1 MKKLFIMGLAAMGLA
16 LTACNSD
23 ETVEMA
29 KGNAIGFKTFVN
41 NSTRATDTEESN
53 FTAFKVWGKMS
64 KDNQTG
70 TPFDGV
76 EVSKDAKK
84 GWIYTTPVYWEN
96 GYSYSFVALAPV
108 DAFTMTA
115 PNAYQNY
122 GSIAFNNYAK
132 EGETDLV
139 YAAKDCGKVTVAAN
153 TCPNAVDLTFN
164 HMLARVR
171 FQFKN
176 AMDDG
181 STLTVTDVKITNA
194 YKSGTAE
201 LKAVFDDLK
210 WVVPD
215 EATDEATGELAFD
228 DATTTQFAQN
238 ASCVTGHKY
247 MIPAPQA
254 KVYKVT
260 FKVTRTHNGVTDK
273 YTHTVDLPETAMKPG
288 MSYQFTAEF
297 THENI
302 NPDQVLCP
310 IKFTATVN
318 SWGTTWPDNALVV
331 KKPATGI

>member
-76 EVSKDAKK
+76 VVSKDAQN
-84 GWIYTTPVYWEN
+84 GWTYTTPVYWEN
-96 GYSYSFVALAPV
+96 GYAYSFVALAPG
-108 DAFTMTA
+108 DAFTMTTA

-122 GSIAFNNYAK
+122 GSIEFNNDAK
-132 EGETDLV
+132 AGKTDLV
-139 YAAKDCGKVTVAAN
+139 YAAKDCGAVTVAAN
-153 TCPNAVDLTFN
+153 TCPPAVELTFN
-164 HMLARVR
+164 HMLSRVR

-194 YKSGTAE
+194 YKTGTAE
-201 LKAVFDDLK
+201 LKAVFNDLE
-210 WVVPD
+210 WV
-215 EATDEATGELAFD
+215 TDEATGELAFD
-228 DATTTQFAQN
+228 NATTTQFAQN

-247 MIPAPQA
+247 MIPATEAYQ
-254 KVYKVT
+254 VT
-260 FKVTRTHNGVTDK
+260 FKVTRKHNGVTDE

-310 IKFTATVN
+310 IEFTAKVN
-318 SWGTTWPDNALVV
+318 TWGKNWSDNALVV
-331 KKPATGI
+331 KKPTTGI

>member
-1 MKKLFIMGLAAMGLA
+1 MKKLFIIGLAAMGLA

-41 NSTRATDTEESN
+41 NSTRATDVTETN
-53 FTAFKVWGKMS
+53 FTSFKVWGKMK

-76 EVSKDAKK
+76 VVSKDTQK
-84 GWIYTTPVYWEN
+84 GWTYTTPVYWEN

-122 GSIAFNNYAK
+122 GSIAFNNDAK
-132 EGETDLV
+132 AGETDLV
-139 YAAKDCGKVTVAAN
+139 YAAKDCGEVTVAAN
-153 TCPNAVDLTFN
+153 KCPNAVNLTFN
-164 HMLARVR
+164 HMLSRVR
-171 FQFKN
+171 FQFTN
-176 AMDDG
+176 GMDDG

-210 WVVPD
+210 WVPD
-215 EATDEATGELAFD
+215 EATDEATGKLAFD
-228 DATTTQFAQN
+228 NATTTQFVQN

-247 MIPAPQA
+247 MIPATKAYQ
-254 KVYKVT
+254 VT
-260 FKVTRTHNGVTDK
+260 FKVTRIHNGVTDE
-273 YTHTVDLPETAMKPG
+273 YTHTVNLPETAMEPG
-288 MSYQFTAEF
+288 KSYQFTAEF

-310 IKFTATVN
+310 IVFTATVN
-318 SWGTTWPDNALVV
+318 PWVDAPDQKFNL
-331 KKPATGI
+331 K

>member
-41 NSTRATDTEESN
+41 NSTRAANDATTDGLKS
-53 FTAFKVWGKMS
+53 FKVWGLMNKG
-64 KDNQTG
+64 NNTG
-70 TPFDGV
+70 KPFVATEVTKGTDG
-76 EVSKDAKK
+76 
-84 GWIYTTPVYWEN
+84 GWSYQTPVYWEN

-132 EGETDLV
+132 AGETDLV
-139 YAAKDCGKVTVAAN
+139 YAAKDCGEVTVAAN
-153 TCPNAVDLTFN
+153 TCPAPVNLTFN
-164 HMLARVR
+164 HMLSRVR

-181 STLTVTDVKITNA
+181 SILTVTDVKITNA

-201 LKAVFDDLK
+201 LKAVFNDLK
-210 WVVPD
+210 WVPD

-228 DATTTQFAQN
+228 NATTTQFAQN
-238 ASCVTGHKY
+238 VSCVTGHKY
-247 MIPAPQA
+247 MIPATEAYQ
-254 KVYKVT
+254 VT
-260 FKVTRTHNGVTDK
+260 FKVTRTHNGVTDE

-310 IKFTATVN
+310 IVFTATVN
-318 SWGTTWPDNALVV
+318 PWVDADDNAFNL
-331 KKPATGI
+331 K